1 MKPVLPYFLTVLML
15 ALSSPTAKA
24 QLFVDT
30 TYTAQQMVND
40 FFNIMGTCVTAT
52 NITYNG
58 SNSSL
63 GFFEGSSSNVGLNA
77 GILLSTGRA
86 TDAAAGN
93 AEFLA
98 SSPLDNMFTSDTN
111 LLTLLDPGYTINQ
124 VTAIEFDIV
133 SGDPE
138 LNFQY
143 VFASEEYP
151 EWVGTSFNDVFGFFI
166 SGPGY
171 SGTQN
176 IALVPGSSLPV
187 SIDNINDS
195 TSSSLY
201 VNNQL
206 STDINAIAYDG
217 FTTPLSATATV
228 TPGETYHIKLVVGDA
243 GDIVLD
249 SGVFIGIESLCGGGI
264 IPLAPEFEPEVSGM
278 SASFQNFTNYGTY
291 WHWEF
296 GDGTVSD
303 ERHPTHVYANEGTYT
318 VTLKSGNFT
327 GEFEH
332 TETIT
337 IGTVG
342 VQPMANNPK
351 PFAINN
357 NAVGNLPLQIKLTDA
372 AQTCQVMLL
381 DLNGRLLHRQN
392 VLGQTNIDLN
402 AFSVGTYVLHV
413 MLNGQ
418 TYSEKI
424 VKVQ

>member
-77 GILLSTGRA
+77 GIILSTGWA
-86 TDAAAGN
+86 TNAAAGN
-93 AEFLA
+93 AAYFANSNLA
-98 SSPLDNMFTSDTN
+98 STSNTDSDLLALLN
-111 LLTLLDPGYTINQ
+111 PGLTLGEVTI
-124 VTAIEFDIV
+124 IEFDIV

-342 VQPMANNPK
+342 VETMANNPK